1 MESGLDAL
9 RARLDPVPE
18 GPALLG
24 FSGGADSVA
33 LLRMT
38 LLLREEGR
46 AFPEAIHVNH
56 GLRGEESD
64 GDQAFVEEL
73 CERLEVPLHAVRIDL
88 GARRDE
94 NAAREAA
101 LTAMKELY
109 GEDAKVEIRFS
120 PRLLPGPAGKY
131 RRTHTE
137 FEFDEWA
144 LTEGEIILAQ

>member
-1 MESGLDAL
+1 MRLEEAA
-9 RARLDPVPE
+9 ARLNPAPE
-18 GPALLG
+18 GRCLLG
-24 FSGGADSVA
+24 VSGGADSVA

-94 NAAREAA
+94 NAAREARYA
-101 LTAMKELY
+101 ADRKS
-109 GEDAKVEIRFS
+109 VV
-120 PRLLPGPAGKY
+120 
-131 RRTHTE
+131 
-137 FEFDEWA
+137 
-144 LTEGEIILAQ
+144 